1 MTNTQ
6 RDSMNARVRPMTPRG
21 RPQRG
26 MTLVELM
33 VASAL
38 GLFLIAVMGTI
49 YLGSKG
55 TFQSQD
61 TMARLQEDGRFAMD
75 TISTDLRMAGF
86 RGCLG
91 AGKSTTVSNTLNSP
105 TSTLYNFSLAMGASR
120 KVGSVWAPALDS
132 AISNLSPAPSSAGD
146 VLTIRRPV
154 AGGWG
159 LTAEMND
166 GYDTMSIGSPS
177 PFHSGDLLMV
187 TDCNGAAVFQATN
200 NNPTT
205 TGSIAHTTGGSFTP
219 GLSTSNLGRAYLQDA
234 MVYRMETVTYYLA
247 PSARPGKTGITSL
260 WSYTNPSYDGSVQ
273 PAEIVTG
280 VEKMAVA
287 VGVDT
292 DGDRNAD
299 VYTTPDAVTDWSA
312 AVSSRIELLFA
323 SPQDNVT
330 TSPQKY
336 VFNNVTVTPADRKLR
351 TVMTLVSSHRNSLP

>member
-1 MTNTQ
+1 MMKRQ
-6 RDSMNARVRPMTPRG
+6 RAMKSS
-21 RPQRG
+21 QHG
-26 MTLVELM
+26 MTMVELM

-38 GLFLIAVMGTI
+38 GLFLIGVMGTI

-61 TMARLQEDGRFAMD
+61 TMARLQENGRFAMD
-75 TISTDLRMAGF
+75 TISGDLRMAGF

-91 AGKSTTVSNTLNSP
+91 TGKTTAVTNTLNTP
-105 TSTLYNFSLAMGASR
+105 TSTLYNFGLAMSASSM
-120 KVGSVWAPALDS
+120 VGNAWAPALDN
-132 AISNLSPAPSSAGD
+132 AISTLSPAPSASGD

-154 AGGWG
+154 SGGWG
-159 LTAEMND
+159 LTAEMTD
-166 GYDTMSIGSPS
+166 GLGTLSIGSPS
-177 PFHSGDLLMV
+177 PFQSGDLLMV

-200 NNPTT
+200 SNPTT
-205 TGSIAHTTGGSFTP
+205 TGSIAHTTGGAFTP
-219 GLSTSNLGRAYLQDA
+219 GLSSSDLGRAYLQDA

-247 PSARPGKTGITSL
+247 PSARPGKSGISSL
-260 WSYTNPSYDGSVQ
+260 WSYTFPSYDGSVQ

-280 VEKMAVA
+280 VEKMSVA

-330 TSPQKY
+330 TSPQTY
-336 VFNNVTVTPADRKLR
+336 VFNNVTTTPTDRKLR
-351 TVMTLVSSHRNSLP
+351 TAMTLVSSHRNSLP